1 MPLNII
7 SQSVRKNILYQ
18 VNTARSGH
26 PGGALSC
33 ADILITIYYQT
44 IKEGD
49 KVILSKGH
57 GCAAL
62 YAVLAEKSFFPK
74 EELGDF
80 RKINTRIQGH
90 PAFGKTPGVDAPS
103 GSLGQGLSIAN
114 GIAMSFKMDKKDN
127 YVYCVIGDG
136 EAQEGQ
142 IWEAAMTASHY
153 KLNNVIAFIDHNK
166 LQIDGT
172 NDEVMTIMPIK
183 EKFEAFGWYV
193 QEVDGHN
200 FKEIE
205 EAINNAKKQDK
216 PSMIIAETIK
226 GKGVSYM
233 ENKVEWH
240 GKAPN
245 DEEYKKALEDLDKKF
260 LIDEGLE
267 PAEFTEET
275 LSNIKKFN
283 EVFAPEETTEKLYK
297 EKIDYEKMMA
307 ELEKRF
313 DELFAQNKGGE
324 N

>member
-1 MPLNII
+1 MNLKETAKE
-7 SQSVRKNILYQ
+7 VRKNILYQ
-18 VNTARSGH
+18 VKTAKSGH

-33 ADILITIYYQT
+33 ADILITIYYKT

-62 YAVLAEKSFFPK
+62 YAVLAEKGFFDK

-80 RKINTRIQGH
+80 RKINSRLQGH
-90 PAFGKTPGVDAPS
+90 PSLHKTPGVDAPS
-103 GSLGQGLSIAN
+103 GSLGQGLSVAN
-114 GIAMSFKMDKKDN
+114 GMAMAFKMNKKDN

-136 EAQEGQ
+136 ESQEGQ

-172 NDEVMTIMPIK
+172 NDDVMTIMPLK

-193 QEVDGHN
+193 QEVDGHD
-200 FKEIE
+200 F
-205 EAINNAKKQDK
+205 EAIENAIQNAKVQEK
-216 PSMIIAETIK
+216 PSMIVAETVK

-233 ENKVEWH
+233 ENQVGWH

-245 DEEYKKALEDLDKKF
+245 EEEYQKAIE
-260 LIDEGLE
+260 
-267 PAEFTEET
+267 
-275 LSNIKKFN
+275 
-283 EVFAPEETTEKLYK
+283 
-297 EKIDYEKMMA
+297 
-307 ELEKRF
+307 ELE
-313 DELFAQNKGGE
+313 GGE